1 MALLDPLTTGLAA
14 AVAGLG
20 SLFAPTPPG
29 PPVLPGY
36 ADADYVRVA
45 PELPGRLVAVSVV
58 RGSRV
63 AAGDLLFEQD
73 ATAERAALTQAEAQA
88 ATARAQLA
96 NLLTGRRPAEVDVVV
111 AQLHEAE
118 AQARLAQRQMERR
131 SQLAATKVASIQDV
145 DIARADLEAAQA
157 RVGSLSAQIEVAR
170 LPARPDEVKAA
181 EAQVEA
187 SQAAVDQ
194 ASWRLAQR
202 RVTAPAAAVVDDVL
216 HWPGEQATADSP
228 VVSLLP
234 PGAIK
239 VRFYVP
245 EPLVGQLKTG
255 QPVGLACD
263 GCPPGLTGHLSFIAN
278 QPEYTPPVIYSLGN
292 REKLVFL
299 VEARPDGD
307 PERLH
312 PGQPVDVSLGPA
324 GPRP

>member
-181 EAQVEA
+181 EGI
-187 SQAAVDQ
+187 SH
-194 ASWRLAQR
+194 RLAR
-202 RVTAPAAAVVDDVL
+202 RAMRYDGTCT
-216 HWPGEQATADSP
+216 GEH
-228 VVSLLP
+228 
-234 PGAIK
+234 G
-239 VRFYVP
+239 
-245 EPLVGQLKTG
+245 
-255 QPVGLACD
+255 VGLHKMGYLDEEHGEDTVEIMRKIKRALD
-263 GCPPGLTGHLSFIAN
+263 PNNILNPGKVVGF
-278 QPEYTPPVIYSLGN
+278 
-292 REKLVFL
+292 
-299 VEARPDGD
+299 
-307 PERLH
+307 
-312 PGQPVDVSLGPA
+312 
-324 GPRP
+324 